1 MLEERLEEL
10 EKKLDKKIKH
20 IQALAKRV
28 VKFMRKERDEKEE
41 ASKNET
47 TKYMVAR

>member
-1 MLEERLEEL
+1 
-10 EKKLDKKIKH
+10 
-20 IQALAKRV
+20 LAKRV